1 MVPHRCRT
9 HDGKGGIWGPCFR
22 AEFKWPR
29 FVVTTKSL
37 RISGGR
43 VDIREASG
51 GCNSPRIAL
60 PGVGGE
66 LDGELESAFEGLGLP
81 CIWRGVL
88 GGGRIRHT
96 FVSPRFASP
105 HSASIPVRVRYCASA
120 SPTPASP
127 PCRGTRSRQPGARP
141 AACLCL
147 ISLQFEMVEDAS
159 RAWRGANTCG

>member
-1 MVPHRCRT
+1 VAKVWC
-9 HDGKGGIWGPCFR
+9 HDK
-22 AEFKWPR
+22 E
-29 FVVTTKSL
+29 L

-43 VDIREASG
+43 VDIREGSG
-51 GCNSPRIAL
+51 RCNNPRIAL

-66 LDGELESAFEGLGLP
+66 LDGELESSAFEGLGLP
-81 CIWRGVL
+81 CIWRGVMD
-88 GGGRIRHT
+88 GGRITHT

-147 ISLQFEMVEDAS
+147 ISLQFEMVEAS
-159 RAWRGANTCG
+159 RARRGANICG